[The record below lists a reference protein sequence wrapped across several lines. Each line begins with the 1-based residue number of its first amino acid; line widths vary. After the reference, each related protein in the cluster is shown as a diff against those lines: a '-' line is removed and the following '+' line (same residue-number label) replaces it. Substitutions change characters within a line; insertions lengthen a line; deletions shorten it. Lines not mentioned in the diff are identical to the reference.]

1 MTKKR
6 NDKKVSKIDIV
17 QTLDKETGEVI
28 LEESKIHSFMIDK
41 EPDYVKVYLED
52 ISRLKD
58 IPAGMNKVL
67 FELMKS
73 ISYNGVIMAYK
84 PVKELMCNNM
94 GISMNYLNK
103 CIDEF
108 YKKGILIRYARGV
121 YLADP
126 NLFAK
131 GSWKDIK
138 NLRLVIEYSK
148 DGTKTLKSNVSEE
161 MKKQLKLEF

>member
-1 MTKKR
+1 MTKK
-6 NDKKVSKIDIV
+6 KFSKVV
-17 QTLDKETGEVI
+17 VNEVLDKETGTVI
-28 LEESKIHSFMIDK
+28 LEDTKIQSFSIDK
-41 EPDYVKVYLED
+41 EPDYVKLYLED

-58 IPAGMNKVL
+58 IPQGMNKVL

-73 ISYNGVIMAYK
+73 VTYSGIVMAYK
-84 PVKELMCNNM
+84 PVKQIMCRNM

-121 YLADP
+121 YIADP

-138 NLRLVIEYSK
+138 NLRLVIEYGK
-148 DGTKTLKSNVSEE
+148 DGTKSLKSNVSEE
-161 MKKQLKLEF
+161 MKKQLKLDF

>member
-1 MTKKR
+1 MTKR
-6 NDKKVSKIDIV
+6 KVTKTNVVETVDV
-17 QTLDKETGEVI
+17 KTGEIQLNTVQS
-28 LEESKIHSFMIDK
+28 ESFLIDK
-41 EPDYVKVYLED
+41 EPDYVKLYLAD
-52 ISRLKD
+52 ITRLKD

-73 ISYNGVIMAYK
+73 INYNGIIMAYK
-84 PVKELMCNNM
+84 PVKDLMCMNM
-94 GISMNYLNK
+94 GISINYLNK

-121 YLADP
+121 YIADP

-131 GSWKDIK
+131 GSWKDIQ
-138 NLRLVIEYSK
+138 NLRLVIEYNV

-161 MKKQLKLEF
+161 MKSQLKMNF

>member
-1 MTKKR
+1 MGKRKVTKT
-6 NDKKVSKIDIV
+6 NITETVNES
-17 QTLDKETGEVI
+17 TGEII
-28 LEESKIHSFMIDK
+28 LNTVQSQSYLIDR
-41 EPDYVKVYLED
+41 EPDYVKLYLAD
-52 ISRLKD
+52 VTRLKD

-73 ISYNGVIMAYK
+73 INYNGIIMAYK
-84 PVKELMCNNM
+84 PVKDLMCLSM

-121 YLADP
+121 YIADP

-131 GSWKDIK
+131 GNWKDIQT
-138 NLRLVIEYSK
+138 LRLVIEYNL

-161 MKKQLKLEF
+161 MKSQLKMNF